1 MGSTHAA
8 ATQGPPMTN
17 AGRRLRRL
25 ALTMASLAV
34 VAVLAACGSGS
45 SGAGTSPASTAT
57 NAGDAGKRVRI
68 ALFLVATANT
78 HQQAARKGAEATVQK
93 DGNAS
98 LRVFG
103 ANFTPKTQISQVEAA
118 AASGQYDALIIN
130 SVDGSVMAPS
140 IAKALAAKVKV
151 VCGFSVCGPDQDKFA
166 KQIPGVV
173 AQVSSDYYAIGKGQ
187 ADALGKGCAHVNPCR
202 TVYIDGAPTLAAEKA
217 ITSGFNEQIK
227 RYPSVRIVARGVGQ
241 YLAPPAYKSMKDIL
255 QAHPDVDAVVSPG
268 DQMIIGAR
276 QALDESP
283 LKDKKVLLIGDG
295 ASTLAVK
302 YMKQGKWY
310 ADAILRP
317 YYEGLVETQA
327 AINAVRGNPVQ
338 PLVNSSKAQGIHEL
352 YITQATMDRFK
363 PEWPG

>member
-8 ATQGPPMTN
+8 RTHGPTMTN
-17 AGRRLRRL
+17 ACRRLRRL
-25 ALTMASLAV
+25 VVTVGSLAV
-34 VAVLAACGSGS
+34 VTVVAACGSNGGGAS
-45 SGAGTSPASTAT
+45 SSPTPSSSA
-57 NAGDAGKRVRI
+57 DAGKRVRM
-68 ALFLVATANT
+68 AMFLVATANT

-103 ANFTPKTQISQVEAA
+103 ANFNPKTQISQVEAA

-140 IAKALAAKVKV
+140 IAKALAAKIKV
-151 VCGFSVCGPDQDKFA
+151 VCGFSVCGPDQDKFG
-166 KQIPGVV
+166 KQIPGVA
-173 AQVSSDYYAIGKGQ
+173 AQVSSDYYAIGQGQ
-187 ADALGKGCAHVNPCR
+187 ADALGKGCADINPCK
-202 TVYIDGAPTLAAEKA
+202 TVYIDGVPTLAAEKA
-217 ITSGFNEQIK
+217 ITNGFNQQIK
-227 RYPSVRIVARGVGQ
+227 QYPNVKIVAHGVGQ
-241 YLAPPAYKSMKDIL
+241 YLAPPAYKSMKDVL
-255 QAHPDVDAVVSPG
+255 QAHSDIDAVVSPG

-283 LKDKKVLLIGDG
+283 LKGKKVLLIGDG

-302 YMKQGKWY
+302 YMNQGKWY

-317 YYEGLVETQA
+317 YHEGVVETQA
-327 AINAVRGNPVQ
+327 AIDAVRGKPVES
-338 PLVNSSKAQGIHEL
+338 LVNSSKAPGIGEL
-352 YITQATMDRFK
+352 YITRETVAKFT